1 MDWATGLVFQ
11 NGKLMAEFSDSS
23 GRKTVA
29 DLPSLAAHGLPSSAT
44 HRRKVSTDFYT
55 WKSVS
60 SVLYLTAFSLPQHNT
75 ASHQFFQFDD
85 DGVEFFVP
93 ALALMRAFFRP
104 AKFVLPEMFLPH
116 GIERVCTPGNQ
127 EHCEIIA
134 EGDWSSRFR
143 TMHRASGFLPL
154 SWLYSFP
161 SAREMAGSLH
171 GNALAGRVGM
181 SLPKAKVQAAAHGLQ
196 IGKAFYVTELRLVSL
211 DALESPYDFAET
223 HCTTIP
229 FLSAKNPCP
238 DGKPSEPLHDAAI
251 RTHPD
256 GGFLTSDEEWK
267 VLEPVLA
274 TNPHP
279 RQTHDVRR
287 LLDGIVEK
295 VGTGVAWR
303 KMRCPTGTWG
313 TASSALQ
320 RWKKNGVWAQVLLVL
335 ARRPA

>member
-11 NGKLMAEFSDSS
+11 NGKLMAEFADSS

-44 HRRKVSTDFYT
+44 HRRTVSTDFST
-55 WKSVS
+55 WKNVGGAS
-60 SVLYLTAFSLPQHNT
+60 YLSAVALPQQGTTN
-75 ASHQFFQFDD
+75 HQFFQFSD
-85 DGVEFFVP
+85 DGVEFVVP

-104 AKFVLPEMFLPH
+104 TQFVLPEMFMPQ
-116 GIERVCTPGNQ
+116 GIERICTPGNK
-127 EHCEIIA
+127 EHCEIIV
-134 EGDWSSRFR
+134 GDWSSRFR
-143 TMHRASGFLPL
+143 TIHRASGFLPL

-161 SAREMAGSLH
+161 SARAMSGSLH
-171 GNALAGRVGM
+171 GHALAGDLGM
-181 SLPKAKVQAAAHGLQ
+181 SLPLAKAQAAAHGLQ

-211 DALESPYDFAET
+211 DALELPFDFAEK

-229 FLSAKNPCP
+229 FLSAKNPCQ
-238 DGKPSEPLHDAAI
+238 DGKRAAPLRDTNI
-251 RTHPD
+251 RPHPD
-256 GGFLTSDEEWK
+256 GVFLTSDEEWK

-303 KMRCPTGTWG
+303 KMRCQTGNWG

-320 RWKKNGVWAQVLLVL
+320 RWKKSGVWAQVLPVL